1 MKRKIITKKNLESYL
16 TKSLYTWSIS
26 VAVITTVL
34 MIVPG
39 FITDTPIDSQTTICL
54 VVLTNIMVLGV
65 TMAHSMYMFIAIAQ
79 YLCQEDQADDNAP
92 MPAEPVS
99 C

>member
-1 MKRKIITKKNLESYL
+1 MDRKIITKKNLESYL
-16 TKSLYTWSIS
+16 KKSLYTWSIS
-26 VAVITTVL
+26 VAVLTTLL

-39 FITDTPIDSQTTICL
+39 IITDTPIDSQTTICL
-54 VVLTNIMVLGV
+54 VVLTNIMVLGI
-65 TMAHSMYMFIAIAQ
+65 TMAHSMFMFIAIGE
-79 YLCQEDQADDNAP
+79 YLCQEDQADDNVP

>member
-16 TKSLYTWSIS
+16 MKSLYTWSIS
-26 VAVITTVL
+26 VAVLTTLL

-39 FITDTPIDSQTTICL
+39 FITDTPIDSLTTICL
-54 VVLTNIMVLGV
+54 VVLNTIMVLGI
-65 TMAHSMYMFIAIAQ
+65 TMAYSMFMFIAIAQ
-79 YLCQEDQADDNAP
+79 YLCQEDQADDNVP
-92 MPAEPVS
+92 VPAEQVS